1 MTIVRI
7 VLFLTAIIGLSA
19 CKPQADSAFF
29 LDPEKGNFTLEGK
42 QGQYGPFEVLINGFN
57 ALQEGHLFQGSD
69 SLVLISNREGLD
81 LITVFKG
88 SSEQASL
95 IISVINPG
103 DSSLEINSLEVTY
116 LAGDDS
122 KQGPYSF
129 CGTGDHDALWQWL
142 DGGPEAG
149 TVCSLNL
156 SGSSILLLPEE
167 RILLPPLRFFSHL
180 CSDKAHP

>member
-1 MTIVRI
+1 MTFFRI
-7 VLFLTAIIGLSA
+7 VLLLTVIIGLPA
-19 CKPQADSAFF
+19 CKPQALSPFSV
-29 LDPEKGNFTLEGK
+29 DPDKGSFTLEGNE
-42 QGQYGPFEVLINGFN
+42 GLYGPFGVLINGYN

-88 SSEQASL
+88 SLEQASM

-103 DSSLEINSLEVTY
+103 DSSLEINSMEIIY
-116 LAGDDS
+116 LAGENA
-122 KQGPYSF
+122 KQGPFSI
-129 CGTGDHDALWQWL
+129 CGTGENDALWQWL

-167 RILLPPLRFFSHL
+167 RIQLPPLQFFSHL

>member
-7 VLFLTAIIGLSA
+7 VLFLTALIGLSA
-19 CKPQADSAFF
+19 CKPQADSPFSV
-29 LDPEKGNFTLEGK
+29 DSEKGNFTLEGK

-69 SLVLISNREGLD
+69 SLVLISNKEGLD

-103 DSSLEINSLEVTY
+103 DSLLEINSLEVIY
-116 LAGDDS
+116 MADDDS
-122 KQGPYSF
+122 KQGGSF
-129 CGTGDHDALWQWL
+129 YCANGDKKTLWQWL

-149 TVCSLNL
+149 TACSLNL

>member
-1 MTIVRI
+1 MTFVRI

-19 CKPQADSAFF
+19 CKPQGLSPFSVDS
-29 LDPEKGNFTLEGK
+29 EKGSFTLEGK
-42 QGQYGPFEVLINGFN
+42 DGHYGPYGVLINGYN

-103 DSSLEINSLEVTY
+103 DSSLEINSMSIIY
-116 LAGDDS
+116 LNADDS
-122 KQGPYSF
+122 KEGRISF
-129 CGTGDHDALWQWL
+129 CASGDKETLWQWL
-142 DGGPEAG
+142 EGGSETSSA
-149 TVCSLNL
+149 CSLNL